1 VPLTY
6 RSQLPA
12 SSRVVLGEWWTEDYA
27 GPGLVSLHQS
37 LRSGL
42 GVDLGDT
49 LVFEIFGEPVTV
61 TVASFRDYSWQG
73 GIDFLATFSPGVLD
87 AYPTTLFA
95 SVYAPPGREQAAE
108 VALAGALP
116 DLHFIAI
123 GDTLRQITD
132 ALAQLS
138 FAAALVGGLAVG
150 NGLLV
155 LVGSLAT
162 GRRQREADTVITK
175 VLGATRTELLLTA
188 ALQYLLLAALAAVP
202 ATLLGVGMGWIV
214 SNLLLEVDF
223 TLVADT
229 LVVVLA
235 AASLITALLGAM
247 TILRAATARP
257 ARLLRD
263 L

>member
-1 VPLTY
+1 
-6 RSQLPA
+6 LPA
-12 SSRVVLGEWWTEDYA
+12 SSRLVSGEWWPADYA

-49 LVFEIFGEPVTV
+49 LTFTIFGEAVTV
-61 TVASFRDYSWQG
+61 TIASFRDYSWQG
-73 GIDFLATFSPGVLD
+73 GIDFLATFSPGVIEQ
-87 AYPTTLFA
+87 YPTTLFA
-95 SVYAPPGREQAAE
+95 AVTAAPGHDDD
-108 VALAGALP
+108 VARLLAGELP
-116 DLHFIAI
+116 DIRFIAI

-132 ALAQLS
+132 ALGQLS
-138 FAAALVGGLAVG
+138 FAAVLIGGLAVG

-175 VLGATRTELLLTA
+175 VLGATRFELLATA
-188 ALQYLLLAALAAVP
+188 FLQYLILAALAALP
-202 ATLLGVGMGWIV
+202 ALALGIGLGWLV
-214 SNLLLEVDF
+214 SMLMLNVDF
-223 TLVADT
+223 TIGSDALA
-229 LVVVLA
+229 VVLLTA
-235 AASLITALLGAM
+235 IAITACLGAL